1 MNTRERRENR
11 KQQLLQQIAQQ
22 RQALSLLKT
31 DWLRM
36 TAPVDRGWQSL
47 YQWRTFIVPGIG
59 IATLYALK
67 SKPRRLVI
75 WPRRALAVWGA
86 MKFIRQR
93 LPLFR

>member
-1 MNTRERRENR
+1 MTIRESRKNR
-11 KQQLLQQIAQQ
+11 KQQLVQQIAQQ
-22 RQALSLLKT
+22 RQVLSLLKT

-59 IATLYALK
+59 IAALYALK
-67 SKPRRLVI
+67 SKPCRLVI
-75 WPRRALAVWGA
+75 WPRRALAAWGV